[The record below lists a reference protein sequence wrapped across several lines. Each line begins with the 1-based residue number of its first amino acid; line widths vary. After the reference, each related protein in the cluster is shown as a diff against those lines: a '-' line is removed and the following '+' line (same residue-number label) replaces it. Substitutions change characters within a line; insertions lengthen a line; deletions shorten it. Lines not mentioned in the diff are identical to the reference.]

1 MTDEAR
7 KQATAADGAASGAAW
22 LSDERLAA
30 AVEELA
36 SRDAD
41 LAAIAARHGLPPL
54 WSRPPGFAT
63 LLRIVFEQSVS
74 LASARAVWNRLDG
87 ATGGRVTAGAVADL
101 GPDELRYL
109 GLSRAKAACSL
120 GLAEAVLAGD
130 LDVDA
135 LAALDDEAVRGEL
148 LPLRGIGPWT
158 VDCYLLFALRRPDVW
173 PAGDLALAKA
183 AADVKGLAEPP
194 KAPALTALAEPWRPW
209 RAVAARL
216 LWFHYLGGVDPD

>member
-1 MTDEAR
+1 MPERTDEAMDG
-7 KQATAADGAASGAAW
+7 KAPVAGTAAG

-36 SRDAD
+36 ARDAD
-41 LAAIAARHGLPPL
+41 LAAIAERHGVPPL
-54 WSRPPGFAT
+54 WDRPPGFAT

-74 LASARAVWNRLDG
+74 LASARAVWLRVEG
-87 ATGGRVTAGAVADL
+87 AAGGTVTPPAVTALGA
-101 GPDELRYL
+101 DELRRL
-109 GLSRAKAACSL
+109 GLSRAKAQTCL
-120 GLAEAVLAGD
+120 GLAAAVEGGD

-135 LAALDDEAVRGEL
+135 LAARDDDGVREAL

-183 AADVKGLAEPP
+183 AAEVKSLDAPP